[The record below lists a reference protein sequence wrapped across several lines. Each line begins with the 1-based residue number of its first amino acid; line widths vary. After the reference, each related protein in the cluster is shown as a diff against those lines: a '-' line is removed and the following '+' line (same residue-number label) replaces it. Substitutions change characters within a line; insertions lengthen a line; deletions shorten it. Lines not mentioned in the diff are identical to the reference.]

1 MCLLFVSRQDTNAF
15 VREAI
20 GNFVQENVPLL
31 QELSLERR
39 VILKTLIIRREY
51 INHQEKKIFE
61 FPIRVRISSHADLL
75 RNELNRTTTSVLLR
89 QHP

>member
-61 FPIRVRISSHADLL
+61 FPIGVRISSYAGRFIREHSAV
-75 RNELNRTTTSVLLR
+75 RR
-89 QHP
+89 QSLVVIF